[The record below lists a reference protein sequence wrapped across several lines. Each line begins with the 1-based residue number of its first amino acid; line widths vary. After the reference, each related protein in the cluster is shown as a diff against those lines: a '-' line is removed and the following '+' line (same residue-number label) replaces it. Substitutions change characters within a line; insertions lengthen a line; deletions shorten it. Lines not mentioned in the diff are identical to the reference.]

1 MAQTLKDHINDVL
14 KTHSGEVEAVF
25 TRNTIK
31 EIGGTYLV
39 DILWVITG
47 DILPSEIPELESKTV
62 PLTETGEYTVQPTF
76 TTTTTKTIDEVMM
89 FDQGMV
95 REMFGYNG
103 EVRDRAIE
111 KLKQAFSEVHM
122 DESQLVE
129 FVEHGGDGKFELVEF
144 VEVYM
149 YDSRKTKEV
158 EKFTDQVTDRP
169 ERKGSHQP
177 DEGIQMFI
185 EFRLDVYNEI
195 DGMRTENRFAHVETL
210 TIDGQAYPINIEVAL
225 TQSGEGGRGQWIHTS
240 DFIVEHAGIPKLHF
254 SDEIERINWAE
265 FFAGDK
271 PWPEQPGIP
280 EKMPSIRDDLW

>member
-1 MAQTLKDHINDVL
+1 MTQTLKDHINDVL

-47 DILPSEIPELESKTV
+47 DIPPSQIPELESKTV
-62 PLTETGEYTVQPTF
+62 PLTEDGEYTVRPTF

-89 FDQGMV
+89 DPDTV
-95 REMFGYNG
+95 RGCLGYDGEMDTRVM
-103 EVRDRAIE
+103 ESM
-111 KLKQAFSEVHM
+111 KQVFSEVHM

-129 FVEHGGDGKFELVEF
+129 FVETDEGTNDLVEF

-149 YDSRKTKEV
+149 YDSDKTKVV
-158 EKFTDQVTDRP
+158 ENFTDQVANRP
-169 ERKGSHQP
+169 QRNGGNHP
-177 DEGIQMFI
+177 DEGMQMFI
-185 EFRLDVYNEI
+185 ELRFNDYQPV
-195 DGMRTENRFAHVETL
+195 DGMNSKKRFAHVETL
-210 TIDGQAYPINIEVAL
+210 TIDGQAYPINIEVGL
-225 TQSGEGGRGQWIHTS
+225 TQSGKGGRGQWIHTS

-265 FFAGDK
+265 FFASDK